1 MAGIFR
7 ERGDKR
13 IILFISFLPQL
24 SLQPALYPL
33 SSKDGGMLRA
43 KALPTLIHT
52 EEVVVGNQIG
62 DQSQV
67 LFTGNAHLV
76 QQRPNFVDAQRL
88 TKATVKES
96 PEEWRPHPGPCELA
110 CTKARGRQAG
120 CHFH

>member
-1 MAGIFR
+1 M
-7 ERGDKR
+7 
-13 IILFISFLPQL
+13 P
-24 SLQPALYPL
+24 
-33 SSKDGGMLRA
+33 RA
-43 KALPTLIHT
+43 KALLTPIHT

-67 LFTGNAHLV
+67 LFTGKAHLV

-96 PEEWRPHPGPCELA
+96 PKEWPHPGPRELA

-120 CHFH
+120 SHFH